1 MLKWQITVA
10 WNRKLKPIRVLKTDV
25 HTTICQAKRQLRH
38 QKQIC
43 YWFTNKLRMFLF
55 SLFWDPT
62 HPSLWFSYKWDPILK
77 WDPSKRLGS
86 QLLDWDPSFWTGI
99 PVSELGSWFNW
110 DLNRDPNQDPT
121 FCWLLPT
128 GIPVGCGNP
137 TGICISHWDL
147 TGIPVGSQLLFLWGC
162 HPCQNKVKSKLYS
175 SAESFHHWIYALY
188 I

>member
-62 HPSLWFSYKWDPILK
+62 HPSLWFSYKWGPNLK
-77 WDPSKRLGS
+77 WDPSIGLGS
-86 QLLDWDPSFWTGI
+86 QLLDWDPSYWTGI
-99 PVSELGSWFNW
+99 PVFGLGSQFLNW
-110 DLNRDPNQDPT
+110 DPGLIGISTGIPT
-121 FCWLLPT
+121 RIPLSVGFFRPGSQWDVEIPPGYAYPT
-128 GIPVGCGNP
+128 GI
-137 TGICISHWDL
+137 WL
-147 TGIPVGSQLLFLWGC
+147 GSRRDPSYFFYGEQSLQLPKC
-162 HPCQNKVKSKLYS
+162 HYKTRF
-175 SAESFHHWIYALY
+175 E
-188 I
+188 